1 MHTTSVHTAY
11 ITRRLRSCRVQYKV
25 CMYVSTVV
33 CMFQLPNTGYMTG
46 GYAPSYQEESNPFI
60 IPCASI
66 HAMCVS
72 TYSPHSVHDR
82 RLSSITYYKI
92 SHEAMLHRLCYN
104 CYLYVPTSNY
114 PILGTTQYMTR
125 GYAPSFL
132 QVSNPFIIPCACIHT
147 MCFPTPFLRH
157 ITRLTP
163 R

>member
-33 CMFQLPNTGYMTG
+33 CMFQLPNTGYMAG

-72 TYSPHSVHDR
+72 TYSTHSMHDR
-82 RLSSITYYKI
+82 RLRSITYYKI
-92 SHEAMLHRLCYN
+92 SHEDTLHRLKGLSVCYN
-104 CYLYVPTSNY
+104 CCLYVPTSNY
-114 PILGTTQYMTR
+114 QILCTTQYVTR

-132 QVSNPFIIPCACIHT
+132 QVSSPFIIPGAYIHILV
-147 MCFPTPFLRH
+147 C
-157 ITRLTP
+157 
-163 R
+163 